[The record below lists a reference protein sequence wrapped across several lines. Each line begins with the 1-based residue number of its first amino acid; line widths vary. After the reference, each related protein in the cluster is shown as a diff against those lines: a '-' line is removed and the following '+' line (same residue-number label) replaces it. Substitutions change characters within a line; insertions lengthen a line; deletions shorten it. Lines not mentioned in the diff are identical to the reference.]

1 MNIYIHMSQ
10 PNTKINIITIR
21 DLYELLYIIPG
32 AHETNS
38 LDKVNQTTRFK
49 KCPSDMLSF
58 DLGKKVGYLT
68 NQCSGLDK
76 TALRDPACTYN
87 NILQFTGNDLQDSFN
102 KKIPF
107 NTFWK
112 SFCSFI
118 LNLNIGIESIDN
130 GRHKNKTKNFYLA
143 THHNRIKKTI
153 LQKLLNKKE
162 KINFANCSC
171 LKISITQSNVEIKCI
186 FSGFPDKDG
195 NYIEKGTTLHSGD
208 TKTFGFDNRG
218 ISQFKKEL
226 LKIFKDILQQSNIN
240 IYIIRHGN
248 AFHNAPLKL
257 GNRNPLSR
265 PLDSCLTPLGILQA
279 TQLAKS
285 LRNANEIKDDEHNF
299 YCSSYMNRA
308 QLTIAEVAA
317 GPVDQ
322 DVSIQM
328 LEQNKLVFFRGLMRK
343 MSLARLYRRLG
354 ANLNKWEDSMMK
366 LAGSKAATNIDG
378 NTQQI
383 FNKLMSFSKNV
394 EKYYNSC
401 QQFMTLPIIRIPASG
416 KLEMKPALLTNSPT
430 VNYRVH
436 SPAAAAGG
444 ARKYTRKKARKQTK
458 KKRAYKRKKRTKK
471 YALKKR
477 HWRNLF
483 N

>member
-1 MNIYIHMSQ
+1 MSQ
-10 PNTKINIITIR
+10 TNTKINVINIQ
-21 DLYELLYIIPG
+21 DLYELIYIIPG

-38 LDKVNQTTRFK
+38 LDKANQSTRFK

-87 NILQFTGNDLQDSFN
+87 NILQFTGNDLQDSFDS
-102 KKIPF
+102 KIPF

-112 SFCSFI
+112 SFYSFI
-118 LNLNIGIESIDN
+118 INLNIGIESIDN

-143 THHNRIKKTI
+143 THHNRIKYTI
-153 LQKLLNKKE
+153 LRKLLNKQE
-162 KINFANCSC
+162 RINFANCFC
-171 LKISITQSNVEIKCI
+171 LKISISSSNVEIKCI
-186 FSGFPDKDG
+186 FEGFPDKDG
-195 NYIEKGTTLHSGD
+195 NYIKKGTTLHGGD
-208 TKTFGFDNRG
+208 EKTFGFDNKG
-218 ISQFKKEL
+218 ISQFKSEL
-226 LKIFKDILQQSNIN
+226 LKIFKNILQQSNIN

-257 GNRNPLSR
+257 GNMNPLNR

-285 LRNANEIKDDEHNF
+285 LHDTNEINDDEHNF
-299 YCSSYMNRA
+299 FCSSYMNRA

-317 GPVDQ
+317 GPVVQ

-328 LEQNKLVFFRGLMRK
+328 LEQNKIVFFRGLMRK

-354 ANLNKWEDSMMK
+354 ANMDKWKDSMMK
-366 LAGSKAATNIDG
+366 LADSKAARNSG
-378 NTQQI
+378 NKQQI
-383 FNKLMSFSKNV
+383 FEKLMTFSKNV

-401 QQFMTLPIIRIPASG
+401 QQFMTLPIIQIPAAG
-416 KLEMKPALLTNSPT
+416 KLVMKPALLTNSPT

-436 SPAAAAGG
+436 SPTAAAGG
-444 ARKYTRKKARKQTK
+444 ARKYTRKRTRKKTRRTK
-458 KKRAYKRKKRTKK
+458 KKIKKRAYKRKMRTKK

-483 N
+483 K